1 MVARGAAVPEE
12 DVAEATA
19 IRKMLGGDVPVTS
32 FSGGM
37 GNVGAAQGPVGA
49 AMAVEMMD
57 RGCVPPICNCDDL
70 DPACPINAVTDGP
83 LEKPLS
89 TVIVLSSTVG
99 GQTAALIVRKV

>member
-1 MVARGAAVPEE
+1 MVARGAAIPEE
-12 DVAEATA
+12 DLAEAKA
-19 IRKMLGGDVPVTS
+19 IREMLGDVPVTA

-57 RGCVPPICNCDDL
+57 RGCVPPIRNCDNL

-83 LEKPLS
+83 LQKPLS
-89 TVIVLSSTVG
+89 TVIVLSSAVG
-99 GQTAALIVRKV
+99 GQTAALIVRKL